1 MNNRIKLS
9 DDFLDKLSDEEI
21 YLLIDA
27 IPNEQ
32 LLYPIKKYPK
42 EFREETKGCWI
53 NEKSKMLINRLPSI
67 YFNRIKKSDG
77 NIIEIV
83 RMSANNDL
91 IIVNE
96 HIFEVTSDEN
106 FLNKTIASND
116 IGKIRELMDIISEQL
131 RPEYIKLFFKLMD
144 QELSDEQ
151 NNYIDK
157 KSQKMIIERGL
168 REEISKELAQDYKVE
183 IKNIKD
189 ANKVE
194 KQNQDKKIKK
204 IEKELNNIKA
214 ELSRENRHSSSLM
227 QDIEKIKTEK
237 DDEINVL
244 EKHIEKLCFQI
255 DNIENERLKLKF
267 NIEKKD
273 LIIEN
278 LNKDLELRY
287 DEYCFIAQEKWNI
300 ENESLLKKQKNLE
313 KNYNDLEKIKNELVE
328 SIRELEVEKVQL
340 EDKISE
346 YKNITY
352 NFIDNI
358 DKKLIEKALYDSLLK
373 YNSNNLIQVQNIDNK
388 STNLY
393 IKKNER
399 ATNINKCIKVNDFAE
414 NIAINLEN
422 IGVKSTADEV
432 ANYIIGILAAG
443 MTPLICGYKARE
455 IATAISTSYS
465 GETPYIIT
473 LPNGYTNSKELVEI
487 YNLAE
492 SNVVLIEDAV
502 GTMNE
507 NALMPLL
514 RERAQKGFLTKIL
527 LLSTENIDSIKYMP
541 SNLLNQVALVMISKY
556 DISKNTDYE
565 ISDARDVLE
574 QFTSLNSFKNE
585 YRIIEK
591 LLFNLKLGNPYEIL
605 RSKIIAYSQ
614 KLSNSKA
621 ALQGYLRSEL
631 MFICSCNNTLVNLEN
646 NIKKYQLDDSLV
658 EIIRRGLDE

>member
-1 MNNRIKLS
+1 MNSKIKLS
-9 DDFLDKLSDEEI
+9 VDFLDKLNDEEI
-21 YLLIDA
+21 CLLINT
-27 IPNEQ
+27 IPNKQ

-42 EFREETKGCWI
+42 EFRNETRGCKI
-53 NEKSKMLINRLPSI
+53 DVKSKLLMNRLPKI
-67 YFNRIKKSDG
+67 YFDRIKKGDG
-77 NIIEIV
+77 NIINFVKMNVSIDINTV
-83 RMSANNDL
+83 ND
-91 IIVNE
+91 
-96 HIFEVTSDEN
+96 HIFEVTSDED
-106 FLNKTIASND
+106 FLEETIASND
-116 IGKIRELMDIISEQL
+116 INKFFRLIDIILDVLE
-131 RPEYIKLFFKLMD
+131 PKHIKLFFKLID
-144 QELSDEQ
+144 QKLSDEQ
-151 NNYIDK
+151 NNYIDT
-157 KSQKMIIERGL
+157 QLQIIIMERKT
-168 REEISKELAQDYKVE
+168 REKISKELEQKYEEK
-183 IKNIKD
+183 ITNIQNVHKTE
-189 ANKVE
+189 NVNQIE
-194 KQNQDKKIKK
+194 KIKKIKK
-204 IEKELNNIKA
+204 ELNNVRL
-214 ELSRENRHSSSLM
+214 ELFNEKNHLNLLIEN
-227 QDIEKIKTEK
+227 IENIKTEK
-237 DDEINVL
+237 NDEVNAL
-244 EKHIEKLCFQI
+244 KKHIKKLDFHI
-255 DNIENERLKLKF
+255 KKLENERLKLKSS
-267 NIEKKD
+267 IEDKN
-273 LIIEN
+273 LTIEN
-278 LNKDLELRY
+278 LNRDLELRY
-287 DEYCFIAQEKWNI
+287 DEYSVIAQEKWNV
-300 ENESLLKKQKNLE
+300 ENKSLLKKQKNLE
-313 KNYNDLEKIKNELVE
+313 KDYNDLEKIINELFE

-346 YKNITY
+346 YKNITC

-388 STNLY
+388 ATNLY
-393 IKKNER
+393 IKKNKI
-399 ATNINKCIKVNDFAE
+399 ATNINKCININDFVE

-422 IGVKSTADEV
+422 IGIKGIADEV
-432 ANYIIGILAAG
+432 ANYIIGILSAG
-443 MTPLICGYKARE
+443 ITPLICGYKARE
-455 IATAISTSYS
+455 IATVISISYS

-507 NALMPLL
+507 NALLPLL
-514 RERAQKGFLTKIL
+514 RERAQKGFSTKIL

-556 DISKNTDYE
+556 GMSKNTDYE

-591 LLFNLKLGNPYEIL
+591 LLFNLKLGNPYKIL